1 MAVGPNYGLGKG
13 FLATGTAAYS
23 YGQVVK
29 STTDGKGVAPIAA
42 ATDVPRGVVM
52 EDIDAVKV
60 ATGKAVIGVM
70 LEGIVRVK
78 SGGAIVA
85 DALVKTSADGKSVV
99 AAIAGDWAVGRAMI
113 PASAAGAWIEI
124 HLTPGVKA

>member
-23 YGQVVK
+23 YGQIVK
-29 STTDGKGVAPIAA
+29 STTD
-42 ATDVPRGVVM
+42 
-52 EDIDAVKV
+52 
-60 ATGKAVIGVM
+60 GKAVIGVM

-99 AAIAGDWAVGRAMI
+99 AAAAGDWAVGRAMI